1 METLLSN
8 NMQFQEFY
16 DFVVKVH
23 SIAKIG
29 LTYSTDPY
37 ALENYQELNELSKDM
52 LEKFMDVKFDKP
64 SLFTKEVY
72 PTPNISCR
80 TLIVNDKN
88 EILFVKEARTNN
100 WSLPGGWCDLYKS
113 PSESALAEISQEAGV
128 EAKITKLLAV
138 LDRRPY
144 KSQQSVPDYVL
155 IFLGETKGKFHEH
168 THETND
174 VRYFPMD
181 KLPELSRKLSI
192 EEINRAIDAYKNN
205 KVIFD

>member
-1 METLLSN
+1 MEYK
-8 NMQFQEFY
+8 EFY

-37 ALENYQELNELSKDM
+37 ALENYTELNELSKDM

-80 TLIVNDKN
+80 TLIVNDKD

-113 PSESALAEISQEAGV
+113 PSESALAEVSQEAGV
-128 EAKITKLLAV
+128 EAKIDRLLCL

-144 KSQQSVPDYVL
+144 KSQQSAPDYVI
-155 IFLGETKGKFHEH
+155 IFLGSIGDHKFHEH
-168 THETND
+168 CHETND
-174 VRYFPMD
+174 VKYFPMD
-181 KLPELSRKLSI
+181 KLPELSRKLSLD
-192 EEINRAIDAYKNN
+192 EINKAIDAYENN

>member
-1 METLLSN
+1 
-8 NMQFQEFY
+8 MQFKQFY

-37 ALENYQELNELSKDM
+37 ALENYQELNEISKDM
-52 LEKFMDVKFDKP
+52 LENFMDVKFDKP
-64 SLFTKEVY
+64 SMFTKEVY

-80 TLIVNDKN
+80 TLIVNDKD
-88 EILFVKEARTNN
+88 EILFVKEARTEN

-113 PSESALAEISQEAGV
+113 PSESALSEISQEAGV
-128 EAKITKLLAV
+128 EAKITRLLAV

-144 KSQQSVPDYVL
+144 KSKQSVPDYVL
-155 IFLGETKGKFHEH
+155 IFLGDIGNHKFHEH

-174 VRYFPMD
+174 VKFFKMNE
-181 KLPELSRKLSI
+181 LPELSRKLSI
-192 EEINRAIDAYKNN
+192 EEINKAIDAYKNN